1 MTIYELF
8 KTTIIPS
15 GDYEVSDM
23 EHRIDVLFAEGKLT
37 EDERTELY
45 SLASEKAKDS
55 AQIDIV
61 SKLKDLE
68 DRIFALENPTPTFA
82 VWYKGYITKRGETV
96 QYDIDGDGTYELV
109 RYDGGRADTT
119 STPFKIEG
127 WHQVDA
133 EGNIIE

>member
-1 MTIYELF
+1 MTIYESF
-8 KTTIIPS
+8 KTVISS
-15 GDYEVSDM
+15 GDYSVESM
-23 EHRIDVLFAEGKLT
+23 ERKLDIFFIEGKIS
-37 EDERTELY
+37 EEERTELTDLMY
-45 SLASEKAKDS
+45 ESANDS
-55 AQIDIV
+55 MQIDIMV
-61 SKLKDLE
+61 KLKDLE
-68 DRIFALENPTPTFA
+68 DRIFALEHPTPTFA

-96 QYDIDGDGTYELV
+96 QFDIDGDGTYELV

>member
-1 MTIYELF
+1 MTIYELL
-8 KTTIIPS
+8 KSIII
-15 GDYEVSDM
+15 GGNYNLSDM
-23 EHRIDVLFAEGKLT
+23 EHKIYVCYVDGKIT
-37 EDERTELY
+37 EEQKTELTA
-45 SLASEKAKDS
+45 LASESANDS
-55 AQIDIV
+55 AQIDIMV
-61 SKLKDLE
+61 KLKDLE

-96 QYDIDGDGTYELV
+96 QFDIDGDGTYELV

-127 WHQVDA
+127 WHHVDA